1 MPSSSILPGVS
12 SSMPTKAAGGAVAKS
27 YGKSSYKTKSRDVL
41 LDADKTESS
50 SPPSSSSSPPSTAA
64 SASAALGTVGGGIP
78 VPGGGVDLGTTG
90 GGGDIGGDVRA
101 NASTGRSGAAS
112 GVAGAGLSYGAPGG
126 MMKGAS
132 GRGIVDGGGGGD
144 RRGKTY
150 AKSSLKG
157 FAAANNA
164 GPVGGGYLTDLS
176 GKEASGIGGATM
188 NGGDVSTAAGV
199 GGNSSVAPPGAVGE
213 VGAGGGGVLK
223 GTTGAAAVSGSEKGY
238 FGKASTPKLFGK
250 SNNNVPPSPFGGG
263 EGGGGMY
270 KTTVGGGFVPEKS
283 PAISMAN
290 VMKGW
295 TRESRSGSRIQST
308 SSDGDGGDGYLPGL
322 VQSRAVIITPA
333 GPSLLAPEGS
343 STDQRPASR
352 TSMGV
357 PRLPATAA
365 EEVAVISK
373 EEQLAQK
380 LEWLQAP
387 VIPVPQQQQQQ
398 IPPLQQQ
405 QIPPLQQQRPQPIG
419 QFGTST
425 RNTARIGSATRLGSL
440 ASFGVAVQGLD
451 NQGGRGV
458 PAGDAAAVSSVETP
472 TAVGGGGE
480 GDDGA
485 RRPLSVTITDP
496 RTGKKRTIT
505 ASKNPNP

>member
-1 MPSSSILPGVS
+1 
-12 SSMPTKAAGGAVAKS
+12 
-27 YGKSSYKTKSRDVL
+27 
-41 LDADKTESS
+41 
-50 SPPSSSSSPPSTAA
+50 
-64 SASAALGTVGGGIP
+64 
-78 VPGGGVDLGTTG
+78 
-90 GGGDIGGDVRA
+90 
-101 NASTGRSGAAS
+101 
-112 GVAGAGLSYGAPGG
+112 
-126 MMKGAS
+126 
-132 GRGIVDGGGGGD
+132 
-144 RRGKTY
+144 
-150 AKSSLKG
+150 
-157 FAAANNA
+157 
-164 GPVGGGYLTDLS
+164 
-176 GKEASGIGGATM
+176 
-188 NGGDVSTAAGV
+188 
-199 GGNSSVAPPGAVGE
+199 
-213 VGAGGGGVLK
+213 
-223 GTTGAAAVSGSEKGY
+223 
-238 FGKASTPKLFGK
+238 
-250 SNNNVPPSPFGGG
+250 
-263 EGGGGMY
+263 
-270 KTTVGGGFVPEKS
+270 
-283 PAISMAN
+283 MAN

-295 TRESRSGSRIQST
+295 TRESRSGSRTQST

-322 VQSRAVIITPA
+322 VQSRAVIGTPA

-343 STDQRPASR
+343 SPDQRPASR
-352 TSMGV
+352 TSTGV
-357 PRLPATAA
+357 PSLPATAA

-380 LEWLQAP
+380 IEWLQAP

-405 QIPPLQQQRPQPIG
+405 QILPFQQQRPQPIG